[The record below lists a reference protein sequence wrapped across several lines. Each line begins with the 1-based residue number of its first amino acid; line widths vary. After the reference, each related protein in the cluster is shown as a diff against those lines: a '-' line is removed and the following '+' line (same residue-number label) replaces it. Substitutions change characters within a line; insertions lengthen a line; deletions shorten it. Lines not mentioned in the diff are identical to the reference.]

1 MPPMSASLPG
11 ARRAVRQLLDHPG
24 FRLGMRDESR
34 VMPGMLT
41 WGLVTGVAMVKGGLS
56 VPMALLMSL
65 TVFSAGAQLGALALM
80 ATHAPLWI
88 VVATAFCLNLR
99 FVIFSA
105 ALRPFVVHL
114 PFWRRVG
121 LAYAC
126 ADLSYIVFM
135 QRHLNEPPGRPG
147 QVEYLAGCCAINWL
161 GWQAASVTG
170 ILLADVIPTQ
180 WGLGF
185 AGVLALLGLSCSLVV
200 DRASAL
206 AAGLAGITAIAAYA
220 LPLRLN
226 VVLAIAVA
234 VAAGMLVERLRRP
247 PDGPVASS

>member
-1 MPPMSASLPG
+1 MPRPSPLRRDWIEPW
-11 ARRAVRQLLDHPG
+11 ARLTAHPG
-24 FRLGMRDESR
+24 FRQGWRDEMR

-56 VPMALLMSL
+56 VPLALLMTL
-65 TVFSAGAQLGALALM
+65 AVFSAGAQLGALALM
-80 ATHAPLWI
+80 ASQTPLPI
-88 VVATAFCLNLR
+88 VIATAFCLNLR

-105 ALRPFVVHL
+105 ALRPFVIHL
-114 PFWRRVG
+114 PRWKRMG

-126 ADLSYIVFM
+126 ADLSYVVFM
-135 QRHLNEPPGRPG
+135 QRHLNEKPGQPG
-147 QVEYLAGCCAINWL
+147 QVEYLAGCCTVNWL
-161 GWQAASVTG
+161 GWQAASITG

-206 AAGLAGITAIAAYA
+206 AAALAGLTAVAAYA

-226 VVLAIAVA
+226 VVLAIAAA
-234 VAAGMLVERLRRP
+234 VAAGMLVERLGASRAPGARP
-247 PDGPVASS
+247 